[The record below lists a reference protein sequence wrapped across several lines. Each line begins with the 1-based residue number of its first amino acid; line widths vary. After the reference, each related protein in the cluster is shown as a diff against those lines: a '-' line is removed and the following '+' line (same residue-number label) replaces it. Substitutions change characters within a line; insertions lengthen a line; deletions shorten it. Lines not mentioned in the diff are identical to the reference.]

1 MPKVGWLWDNWNRAH
16 PPPSLLGTVGRKLD
30 KNDKYVL
37 PRHKGQEPIF
47 NKANFVLPPYMISAA
62 LMNAYSAPPLL
73 PARRYV
79 DEQTAHCDDIL
90 LNEMAWSE
98 RLVVTRLTWGFGF
111 WANKSA
117 NITSSGL
124 SKKRNR
130 AAARFRRR
138 TGVYD
143 SAKNK
148 WRVLEQT
155 MPAAG
160 GVCFAEGKCIIVLG
174 GTGTRETGQVTLPPP
189 AQLAQQQPQGRHG
202 QTAARVRAR
211 PRLRVRRAGHRSELE
226 LRYDDRHMDTARARP
241 QAAFGLHA
249 VPRWRAYPCSRRPV
263 AQLQCMPRQVGG

>member
-1 MPKVGWLWDNWNRAH
+1 MG
-16 PPPSLLGTVGRKLD
+16 GQLD
-30 KNDKYVL
+30 VADD
-37 PRHKGQEPIF
+37 PHK
-47 NKANFVLPPYMISAA
+47 
-62 LMNAYSAPPLL
+62 
-73 PARRYV
+73 
-79 DEQTAHCDDIL
+79 
-90 LNEMAWSE
+90 
-98 RLVVTRLTWGFGF
+98 FG
-111 WANKSA
+111 AVQ
-117 NITSSGL
+117 
-124 SKKRNR
+124 
-130 AAARFRRR
+130 
-138 TGVYD
+138 VYD
-143 SAKNK
+143 PAKNK

-226 LRYDDRHMDTARARP
+226 LRYDDRHIDTARARP

-263 AQLQCMPRQVGG
+263 AQLQSMPRQVGG